1 MAGRYNQWL
10 RAKLADRIRSNGGY
24 SRHNDKSKP
33 LSWKVYYFQQL
44 ENSEQAAQLLAEN
57 HFINMAD
64 FILNF
69 PDFDE
74 WFAEQDRDEMWGYA
88 QERLVDDLSDDEGL
102 RTWSPAT
109 ATRYGFSY
117 EGEGADRPFDMMLGS
132 YGGGGKHVCLTRFDC
147 ETLEGMTS
155 ECFAAGVG
163 GHLDP
168 EWCWGR
174 NFTNRWCR
182 KLMGIM
188 DELDEALTKENAA
201 RCGAYYEAD
210 LLARELGLF
219 D

>member
-24 SRHNDKSKP
+24 SRRNDRSKP
-33 LSWKVYYFQQL
+33 LSWMVYYFQQL
-44 ENSEQAAQLLAEN
+44 ETAEQAAQLLAEN

-74 WFAEQDRDEMWGYA
+74 WFGERDKTKMWNYA
-88 QERLVDDLSDDEGL
+88 QECLAANLTDDEGL
-102 RTWSPAT
+102 RMWSPKT
-109 ATRYGFSY
+109 ADRYGFSY
-117 EGEGADRPFDMMLGS
+117 EGEGADRPFDMTLEGH
-132 YGGGGKHVCLTRFDC
+132 GGWGKHVCLTRFDY
-147 ETLEGMTS
+147 EALEGMTS
-155 ECFAAGVG
+155 EDFAAEVG

-168 EWCWGR
+168 DVNWGR
-174 NFTNRWCR
+174 RFTNGWCR

-188 DELDEALTKENAA
+188 DELDDELTEENAA

>member
-24 SRHNDKSKP
+24 SRSNQRSEP
-33 LSWKVYYFQQL
+33 LSWTVHYFQQL
-44 ENSEQAAQLLAEN
+44 ETPEQAAQMLAEN
-57 HFINMAD
+57 HFLCMAD

-74 WFAEQDRDEMWGYA
+74 WFAGRNRDDMWSYA
-88 QERLVDDLSDDEGL
+88 QEHLAADLSDDEGVCM
-102 RTWSPAT
+102 WSPKT
-109 ATRYGFSY
+109 ADRYGFDY
-117 EGEGADRPFDMMLGS
+117 KGEGADRPFDMVLGN
-132 YGGGGKHVCLTRFDC
+132 YGRGGKHVCLTRFDY

-155 ECFAAGVG
+155 EDFAAGIE

-168 EWCWGR
+168 EWCWRR
-174 NFTNRWCR
+174 NFTNGWCR

-188 DELDEALTKENAA
+188 DELDEALTEENVA